1 MEAVAGFIR
10 KKLEGLSS
18 FLKFCMEND
27 WMREESCE
35 GNQGTIANSADHFR
49 NDQKNST
56 KSCGRADLFSKRLNN
71 SQRNR
76 TRIKTF
82 VLLLRY
88 SGLRIHDALML
99 TEDRLND
106 ENRLFIRSAKQLRR

>member
-18 FLKFCMEND
+18 FFKFCMEND

-35 GNQGTIANSADHFR
+35 GIKAPLRILPTIFR
-49 NDQKNST
+49 NDQKNSR
-56 KSCGRADLFSKRLNN
+56 KSYGRADLFSKKLIY

-76 TRIKTF
+76 TRIMHALAPASISGR
-82 VLLLRY
+82 VLV
-88 SGLRIHDALML
+88 
-99 TEDRLND
+99 T
-106 ENRLFIRSAKQLRR
+106 